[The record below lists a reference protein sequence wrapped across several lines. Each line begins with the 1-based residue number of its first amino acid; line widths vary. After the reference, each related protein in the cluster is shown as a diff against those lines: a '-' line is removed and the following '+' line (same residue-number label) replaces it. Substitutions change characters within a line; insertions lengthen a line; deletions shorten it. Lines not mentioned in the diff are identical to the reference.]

1 MLVLLIA
8 REYNNDSHW
17 FWVPLVGC
25 LRKVP
30 ITHYKPN
37 NSGGADDILQ
47 LEHTGIY
54 KIQYTP
60 DTAYNGSEIETAM
73 RSIFL
78 LQGQDSL
85 DLSETTLRIV
95 YESISKLRALFTA
108 CSSGRITS
116 VTNRDTVLQY
126 DITGWADEVDQTQV
140 LTYAKLNIYTHQ
152 SDGSSTNI
160 DSGGSSTHIGL
171 LSIPKDTIQVRIIN
185 ITKIAQNND
194 DSYSY
199 AELINATINN
209 KILID
214 NSSYFPNTLN
224 LHLYIGE
231 VSSINITQQSTYKID
246 NKTKNVTP
254 HIYPPTVH
262 GYGTTLMPME
272 KNTAIE
278 SMNTFTNHYIEL
290 NNSEA
295 NMLFY
300 DVLG

>member
-1 MLVLLIA
+1 MLVLLI
-8 REYNNDSHW
+8 RRSHDHNHHW

-37 NSGGADDILQ
+37 NLGGADDILQ

-60 DTAYNGSEIETAM
+60 DTAYNGSEIENAIL
-73 RSIFL
+73 SIFSF
-78 LQGQDSL
+78 QGQDSL
-85 DLSETTLRIV
+85 DLNETTLPIV
-95 YESISKLRALFTA
+95 YEAIGKLRALFTA

-126 DITGWADEVDQTQV
+126 DITGWADAVDQTEV
-140 LTYAKLNIYTHQ
+140 LTFAKLNIYTHQ
-152 SDGSSTNI
+152 S
-160 DSGGSSTHIGL
+160 GGSNTHIGL
-171 LSIPKDTIQVRIIN
+171 LSIPKDTTQVRIIS
-185 ITKIAQNND
+185 ITKTVQNNVNR
-194 DSYSY
+194 YSY
-199 AELINATINN
+199 TELINATINN
-209 KILID
+209 TIRID
-214 NSSYFPNTLN
+214 NSSYFLNTLN

-231 VSSINITQQSTYKID
+231 VSSIKITQQSTYTID

-262 GYGTTLMPME
+262 GYGTTLTPME
-272 KNTAIE
+272 KNTAIS
-278 SMNTFTNHYIEL
+278 SMNTFINHYIKL
-290 NNSEA
+290 ISNSEA

-300 DVLG
+300 DVLSK

>member
-1 MLVLLIA
+1 
-8 REYNNDSHW
+8 
-17 FWVPLVGC
+17 
-25 LRKVP
+25 VP

-85 DLSETTLRIV
+85 DLSKTTLRIV

-126 DITGWADEVDQTQV
+126 DITGWADAVAQTSV
-140 LTYAKLNIYTHQ
+140 LTFAKLNIYTHRPNN
-152 SDGSSTNI
+152 SNTSESS
-160 DSGGSSTHIGL
+160 GSSTHIGL
-171 LSIPKDTIQVRIIN
+171 LSIPKDTTQVRIIN
-185 ITKIAQNND
+185 ITKTVQNNVNT
-194 DSYSY
+194 YSY
-199 AELINATINN
+199 TELINATINN
-209 KILID
+209 AIRIG
-214 NSSYFPNTLN
+214 NSSYLPNTLN

-231 VSSINITQQSTYKID
+231 VSSIKITQQSTYIID

-272 KNTAIE
+272 KNTVID
-278 SMNTFTNHYIEL
+278 SMNTFINDYIRL
-290 NNSEA
+290 SNSEA

-300 DVLG
+300 DVLS

>member
-1 MLVLLIA
+1 MLVLLVA
-8 REYNNDSHW
+8 REYNNGSRW

-126 DITGWADEVDQTQV
+126 DITGWADEVEQKEV
-140 LTYAKLNIYTHQ
+140 LTFAKLNIYTHQ
-152 SDGSSTNI
+152 
-160 DSGGSSTHIGL
+160 SGGSSTHIGL
-171 LSIPKDTIQVRIIN
+171 LSIPKDTTKVRIIN
-185 ITKIAQNND
+185 ITKIVQNNVD
-194 DSYSY
+194 TYSY

-209 KILID
+209 KIRID
-214 NSSYFPNTLN
+214 NISYSPNTLN

-231 VSSINITQQSTYKID
+231 YSSIKITQQSTYIID
-246 NKTKNVTP
+246 NKTKNITP

-272 KNTAIE
+272 KNTIIN
-278 SMNTFTNHYIEL
+278 SMSIFINHYVQL

>member
-1 MLVLLIA
+1 MLVLLVA
-8 REYNNDSHW
+8 REYDNDSHW

-73 RSIFL
+73 QSIFS

-85 DLSETTLRIV
+85 NLNETTLPIV

-126 DITGWADEVDQTQV
+126 DITGWADEVEQKEV
-140 LTYAKLNIYTHQ
+140 LTFAKLNIYTHQ
-152 SDGSSTNI
+152 
-160 DSGGSSTHIGL
+160 SGGSSTHIGL
-171 LSIPKDTIQVRIIN
+171 LSIPKDTTQVRIIN
-185 ITKIAQNND
+185 ITKIAQNNVD
-194 DSYSY
+194 TYSY

-209 KILID
+209 KIRID
-214 NSSYFPNTLN
+214 NSSYSPNTLN

-231 VSSINITQQSTYKID
+231 YSSIKITQQSTYIID

-272 KNTAIE
+272 KNTIIN
-278 SMNTFTNHYIEL
+278 SMSIFINHYVQL

>member
-1 MLVLLIA
+1 MLVLLVA

-85 DLSETTLRIV
+85 DLSKTTLRIV

-126 DITGWADEVDQTQV
+126 DITGWADAVAQTSV
-140 LTYAKLNIYTHQ
+140 LTFAKLNIYTHRPNN
-152 SDGSSTNI
+152 SNTSESS
-160 DSGGSSTHIGL
+160 GSSTHIGL
-171 LSIPKDTIQVRIIN
+171 LSIPKDTTQVRIIN
-185 ITKIAQNND
+185 ITKTVQNNVNT
-194 DSYSY
+194 YSY
-199 AELINATINN
+199 TELINATINN
-209 KILID
+209 AIRIG
-214 NSSYFPNTLN
+214 NRSYLPNTLN

-231 VSSINITQQSTYKID
+231 VSSIKITQQSTYIID

-272 KNTAIE
+272 KNTVID
-278 SMNTFTNHYIEL
+278 SMNTFINDYIRL
-290 NNSEA
+290 SNSEA

-300 DVLG
+300 DVLS

>member
-1 MLVLLIA
+1 MLVLLVA
-8 REYNNDSHW
+8 REYDNDSHW

-54 KIQYTP
+54 KIHYTP
-60 DTAYNGSEIETAM
+60 DTAYNGSEIEDAIQ
-73 RSIFL
+73 SIFY
-78 LQGQDSL
+78 LQEQNIS
-85 DLSETTLRIV
+85 DLNDTTLPIV
-95 YESISKLRALFTA
+95 YEAISKLRALFTA

-126 DITGWADEVDQTQV
+126 DITGWADEVEQKEV
-140 LTYAKLNIYTHQ
+140 LTFAKLNIYTHQ
-152 SDGSSTNI
+152 SGS
-160 DSGGSSTHIGL
+160 SSTHIGL
-171 LSIPKDTIQVRIIN
+171 LSIPKDTTQIRIIN
-185 ITKIAQNND
+185 ITKTVQNNVNT
-194 DSYSY
+194 YSY

-209 KILID
+209 AIRID
-214 NSSYFPNTLN
+214 NRSYSPNTLN

-231 VSSINITQQSTYKID
+231 YSSIKITQQSTYIID

-272 KNTAIE
+272 KNTVIN
-278 SMNTFTNHYIEL
+278 SMNTFINDYIRL
-290 NNSEA
+290 SNSEA

-300 DVLG
+300 DVLS

>member
-1 MLVLLIA
+1 MLVLLVA
-8 REYNNDSHW
+8 REYNNDSRW

-60 DTAYNGSEIETAM
+60 DTAYNGSEVENAI
-73 RSIFL
+73 RSIFS
-78 LQGQDSL
+78 LQEQNSL
-85 DLSETTLRIV
+85 DLNETTLSIA
-95 YESISKLRALFTA
+95 YEAISNLRALFTA

-116 VTNRDTVLQY
+116 VTSRDTVLQY
-126 DITGWADEVDQTQV
+126 DITGWADAVEQTEV
-140 LTYAKLNIYTHQ
+140 LTFAKLNIYTHQ
-152 SDGSSTNI
+152 P
-160 DSGGSSTHIGL
+160 GGSSTHIGL
-171 LSIPKDTIQVRIIN
+171 LSIPKDTTQVRIIN
-185 ITKIAQNND
+185 ITKIVQNNVN
-194 DSYSY
+194 SYSY

-209 KILID
+209 AMRIG
-214 NSSYFPNTLN
+214 NPNTLN

-231 VSSINITQQSTYKID
+231 VSSIKITQQSTYKID
-246 NKTKNVTP
+246 NKTKNVTQ

-272 KNTAIE
+272 KNNVINSISE
-278 SMNTFTNHYIEL
+278 FMGLHEEL
-290 NNSEA
+290 NNFEK

-300 DVLG
+300 DTLS

>member
-1 MLVLLIA
+1 MLVLLVA
-8 REYNNDSHW
+8 REYNNGSRW

-126 DITGWADEVDQTQV
+126 DITGWADEVEQKEV
-140 LTYAKLNIYTHQ
+140 LTFAKLNIYTHQ
-152 SDGSSTNI
+152 
-160 DSGGSSTHIGL
+160 SGGSSTHIGL
-171 LSIPKDTIQVRIIN
+171 LSIPKDTTKVRIIN
-185 ITKIAQNND
+185 ITKIVQNNVD
-194 DSYSY
+194 TYSY

-209 KILID
+209 KIRID
-214 NSSYFPNTLN
+214 NISYSPNTLN

-231 VSSINITQQSTYKID
+231 YSSIKITQQSTYIID
-246 NKTKNVTP
+246 NKTKNITP

-272 KNTAIE
+272 KNTIIN
-278 SMNTFTNHYIEL
+278 SMSIFINHYIQL

>member
-1 MLVLLIA
+1 MLVLLVA
-8 REYNNDSHW
+8 REYDNDSHW

-54 KIQYTP
+54 KIHYTP

-85 DLSETTLRIV
+85 DLSGTTLSIV
-95 YESISKLRALFTA
+95 YEAISKLRALFTA

-126 DITGWADEVDQTQV
+126 DITGWADAVAQTSV
-140 LTYAKLNIYTHQ
+140 LTFAKLNIYTHQ
-152 SDGSSTNI
+152 SGASN
-160 DSGGSSTHIGL
+160 THIGL
-171 LSIPKDTIQVRIIN
+171 LSIPNDTTKVKVIAIN
-185 ITKIAQNND
+185 KTTQNNVD
-194 DSYSY
+194 TYSY
-199 AELINATINN
+199 TELIDVNINN
-209 KILID
+209 LVKIS
-214 NSSYFPNTLN
+214 NVEYYPNTLN
-224 LHLYIGE
+224 LHLYIGDTT
-231 VSSINITQQSTYKID
+231 SIKITQQSTYIID

-272 KNTAIE
+272 KNTVID
-278 SMNTFTNHYIEL
+278 SMGEFINRYRNL

-300 DVLG
+300 DALS